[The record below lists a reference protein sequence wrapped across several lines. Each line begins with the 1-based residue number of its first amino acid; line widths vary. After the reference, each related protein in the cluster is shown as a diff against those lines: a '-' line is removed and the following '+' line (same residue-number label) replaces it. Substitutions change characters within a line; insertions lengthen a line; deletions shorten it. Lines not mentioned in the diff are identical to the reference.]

1 MEESEKDFYKMLHSA
16 QKPLHE
22 RTTISQLDAVGR
34 VMGLKAELN
43 LSREGFD
50 KMLAVFGTML
60 PEKHTFRRTCMR
72 QRNSFVCLRCR
83 MTRYMFVRRGASYSG
98 KNIRM
103 QITVRSVNPPGT

>member
-1 MEESEKDFYKMLHSA
+1 MEESTKDFYKMLHSA

-60 PEKHTFRRTCMR
+60 PEKHTLPTNLYEAEKLLRMLKMPYDKIHVCPKGCILFRKEHKDA
-72 QRNSFVCLRCR
+72 N
-83 MTRYMFVRRGASYSG
+83 
-98 KNIRM
+98 
-103 QITVRSVNPPGT
+103 